1 MGYIDGWVPRFAF
14 FVPIVGYLIIFND
27 YVGGNIAFQNL
38 LGPENRDFPLDSQSR
53 LRLVYFGLIFLGMSN
68 IVFRLRQPHIF
79 RLGKDR
85 MQVTRMC
92 LDIFTYGDFLNLHGS
107 IRHEGHRTLD
117 GKYYDSEWKGFVEAA
132 LNEGEGTDHVR
143 RTGDWDKA
151 KKQYTIFGYKG
162 KQVRDNIHSQDVAA
176 FIARFID
183 SPREAAVYNIGGGKA
198 NSCSILEAFDMVAQA
213 TGIPMDFIYS
223 DTARAGDHI
232 CYYSDLRKM
241 QAEYPGWKP
250 EVSLAETIAQIA
262 AAT

>member
-1 MGYIDGWVPRFAF
+1 MIRNLLYSIRSKWQTFWYNFGWSDWMGYIDGWVPRFAF

-151 KKQYTIFGYKG
+151 KKQYGSLLNSILSEFFFRENTSRKWSLIFCIIISTFGYILLAIPSIDLFLK
-162 KQVRDNIHSQDVAA
+162 VLLSTIH
-176 FIARFID
+176 R
-183 SPREAAVYNIGGGKA
+183 
-198 NSCSILEAFDMVAQA
+198 M
-213 TGIPMDFIYS
+213 
-223 DTARAGDHI
+223 
-232 CYYSDLRKM
+232 
-241 QAEYPGWKP
+241 
-250 EVSLAETIAQIA
+250 
-262 AAT
+262 